1 MTAFIV
7 ILSIVLLTC
16 GYFVKK
22 GFNEWNAE
30 NPRKLPDIIVP
41 PEIDKVEEVR
51 EEVKQFDFHSYAEY
65 RELKVDRAVSQIH
78 QEILILLSNATL
90 RELWIGMRPEDMHT
104 AIVSALTSFSDTIS
118 DEVIGEIV
126 IATNEQVEQQRL
138 RSLTD
143 GNSDPA

>member
-1 MTAFIV
+1 MTVFIV
-7 ILSIVLLTC
+7 ILIIVIIAC
-16 GYFVKK
+16 GCLIKK
-22 GFNEWNAE
+22 GYNEWNAE

-41 PEIDKVEEVR
+41 PEITKVEEVR
-51 EEVKQFDFHSYAEY
+51 EEVRQFDFHSYAEY

-78 QEILILLSNATL
+78 QEILILLSNATM

-126 IATNEQVEQQRL
+126 ISTNEHIEQQRL

-143 GNSDPA
+143 GNTENA